1 MNRVEYL
8 QLLRSCEHAAAAEPQ
23 RYRRAVVWFSML
35 GFGYALLVFAIGL
48 GLVAFAMYAS
58 LSNVPRLLWG
68 LSGLA
73 LIGSA
78 FMALR
83 LKFEPPTG
91 FEISPSDA
99 PELFKALAKM
109 QKKLRAPAVDRVL
122 LTDDF
127 NAFVVQESQLSFL
140 GAGKRTM
147 AIGIPLILNVNTP
160 RLLGVLAHEYA
171 HLRGKDAAFSAW
183 LYRARRAWQ
192 SLAEDAFSK
201 DSSSDE
207 LMSWITRGFAG
218 WYAPR
223 FFARSFALARQEEYT
238 ADRWAA
244 KMVGKD
250 VMGHALVEIALR
262 SKMHA
267 YDFWRRYWQTA
278 AHHPR
283 PEKMPLAWAAAG
295 GMGVPQ
301 AQHVQR
307 SFAQI
312 RAEKATHDDTHPTT
326 RERAQALGQKLELPP
341 PSITNAAFLFGKAL
355 DAAIDHFD
363 KKWWL
368 HQRKMWELS
377 HAAAQLDLAQFE
389 RLRAAQRHLSA
400 DELVEMAALQDQ
412 LFPQQSAEQIY
423 MMAVQKD
430 DRNAVARWGLVRHL
444 ADRNDPLALQ
454 NLSLIESTYPHYAFA
469 ASSLA
474 LRCIAALPRTPELH
488 NEHTAWKARLS
499 RAQDAED
506 EYCEKFWETAPLD
519 NTSPHDLKPREMRAL
534 HLSLTHAGNVEQ
546 AWVLSKNPRGVMPHR
561 RAYLLVIAAP
571 VDDSTWPELG
581 AAIMR
586 SAELPGPLRLALI
599 EDLQPT
605 QRQKLGPPSFTPKD
619 FNELLRQHL
628 RAPA

>member
-1 MNRVEYL
+1 
-8 QLLRSCEHAAAAEPQ
+8 
-23 RYRRAVVWFSML
+23 ML
-35 GFGYALLVFAIGL
+35 GFAYALFVLVLGL
-48 GLVAFAMYAS
+48 GLVAFALYGNLS
-58 LSNVPRLLWG
+58 LAPRLLLG
-68 LSGLA
+68 LSGLSLMVA
-73 LIGSA
+73 A
-78 FMALR
+78 FMGLR
-83 LKFEPPTG
+83 VKFEPADG
-91 FEISPSDA
+91 FEIFQSDA

-109 QKKLRAPAVDRVL
+109 QKKLQAPPVDRVL

-127 NAFVVQESQLSFL
+127 NAFVVQESSLSFL

-147 AIGIPLILNVNTP
+147 AVGIPLLLNVNTP

-171 HLRGKDAAFSAW
+171 HLRGKDSAFSAW

-192 SLAEDAFSK
+192 SMAQDAFSK
-201 DSSSDE
+201 DSSSDD

-244 KMVGKD
+244 KLVGKE

-262 SKMHA
+262 SRMHTH
-267 YDFWRRYWQTA
+267 DFWRRYWQTA

-283 PEKMPLAWAAAG
+283 PEKMPLAWTAAG

-301 AQHVQR
+301 AQDVQR

-312 RAEKATHDDTHPTT
+312 KTEKATHDDTHPTT

-341 PSITNAAFLFGKAL
+341 PSVINAAHLFGASLAK
-355 DAAIDHFD
+355 AIDHFD

-368 HQRKMWELS
+368 HERKMWELS
-377 HAAAQLDLAQFE
+377 HAAAQLDLAQFQ
-389 RLRAAQRHLSA
+389 RLQAAQRHLST

-412 LFPQQSAEQIY
+412 LYPEQSAEQIY
-423 MMAVQKD
+423 MMAAQKD
-430 DRNAVARWGLVRHL
+430 DRNAAARWGLVRHL

-474 LRCIAALPRTPELH
+474 LRCIAALPQSPELQK
-488 NEHTAWKARLS
+488 EHTAWKARLS

-506 EYCEKFWETAPLD
+506 EYSENFWESAHMD
-519 NTSPHDLKPREMRAL
+519 STSAHDLKPREMRAL

-561 RAYLLVIAAP
+561 RAYLLVVAAP
-571 VDDSTWPELG
+571 VDETTWPELS
-581 AAIMR
+581 ARIMR
-586 SAELPGPLRLALI
+586 NAELPGPMRLVLI
-599 EDLQPT
+599 DDLDAT
-605 QRQKLGPPSFTPKD
+605 ERQKLGAPSFTPKD
-619 FNELLRQHL
+619 FNQLLRQQV
-628 RAPA
+628 R